1 MPITNENQNVVQD
14 LLGPREDPNKA
25 VEQNRA
31 IADQLSTWEKIGA
44 GAAVSGPGAFIN
56 QMMDSAKRSLND
68 EDKYDA
74 AFAAGVPERI
84 TADFPDATD
93 NELSFLAENG
103 MNQKAYDA
111 AVKYVLDQRK
121 TNAILEY
128 TTIGQASKLFT
139 DVAPEI
145 IVGAGIEGITARMA
159 VGGKRVATAVG
170 LNAAAGAAYEYKRQ
184 QLALEQSDGSSV
196 ALSGLLSGVVGG
208 VFDGLTAAQRAQAIK
223 GLSDKIPAG
232 FRPASVLQAF
242 KGMYGK
248 IVRRGKPV
256 IEEAADDA
264 AKAADN
270 VAPEAAVAKQADA
283 APQPV
288 NILDDA
294 APAVA
299 KQADEVLPA
308 VDNTVTKAAD
318 ALDPVANLVKSFAD
332 ELEAQVDT
340 TGVARQVIEE
350 APAST
355 QNYLK
360 AADELDQAPVSQ
372 ATEAVVAQE
381 AKAADGA
388 TPVKVADAPTAKAES
403 VLPEALAKAKL
414 KIDDVGRT
422 FRPTFTDPVDKALAI
437 VGSHSNPE
445 LSVQALETLRGVF
458 KGQTD
463 DTIRA
468 MASDFV
474 DNHMMPAL
482 RSSKNG
488 VRKLPTWAGKA
499 NPEEYLPVA
508 DQVAKLAP
516 ANELK
521 AYAETAEVTAAH
533 LTRHADDV
541 DGSLLEAAT
550 KEANKL
556 VTADEVANGFAELA
570 KKRKTLAQTVAAKV
584 EDYKVAH
591 GAEPSVHQVRQM
603 MANELYGRKL
613 FNASRAKTEDAAFD
627 EFMGLVGSVTGFSM
641 LRSKKLY
648 ERAGFNTA
656 FTKDEL
662 AELSKLKAAVADRV
676 SHATFIDAVNKT
688 LRKHADSAE
697 AKRAADTAIEDHV
710 RAVEAWKNRSVIPVS
725 VDEVSAGGDWA
736 THTGWEVKPYTI
748 TGKARRYE
756 VTVSSK
762 HGFNVAR
769 ESARSADEAAAI
781 IKSHLAEIPYPLPH
795 GTINSIV
802 TKQSGF
808 ITPKMAIM
816 LGTATVASLF
826 IADNAEAGT
835 GGVVGEASVLL
846 AGMAIVFGG
855 KGMFKALA
863 AAKLLTPALRKA
875 GTKAERMLQDGVDP
889 DIIKKTTGFEV
900 RNGELVLPVPK
911 GDVKALLDTSG
922 ELSAE
927 ALDDLAERMEGFTP
941 RGTPLKAVLS
951 FDAESWAKEAAAGHL
966 GAGYLKVTI
975 PGTDRVIEIPNTF
988 RALRSRSIRVEDSK
1002 SPTARMVGRMYN
1014 SNLVSR
1020 EGFVANEMT
1029 VDAVWRQ
1036 EQANLLNQME
1046 HEVRLRLNE
1055 RYTELGQRKPA
1066 FYKVAERE
1074 LDMQMFREEI
1084 TRYRQ
1089 NPSDTTISEAAKKAS
1104 RKQFELES
1112 AVIQKMKNLAAEY
1125 ERAGIVL
1132 PEGHPLRAAAE
1143 LSPDEFYVSR
1153 VVDKDK
1159 MHKLVAMEGVG
1170 VKGIQ
1175 EVIQEAFGRAN
1186 PDVPK
1191 ALLPDIAARVYR
1203 TLSGVAD
1210 QRSLFLSKGKSA
1222 DLAKEL
1228 EEAGFDK
1235 DVSERVVGFF
1245 AEHEPGALPT
1255 QLKKRRMALDMSTK
1269 KTFDTPNGP
1278 VTVSIGDI
1286 YKSDALDLFSKWS
1299 HSLLGIYSHAVVGL
1313 RNNIDL
1319 LDESVRSSLR
1329 SRMID
1334 EGAESFEMDLLD
1346 ATSDYVLGRGRDE
1359 RFFGA
1364 PESFERTASALGNF
1378 TLGQNFLLSMA
1389 GDIGASVAMMLRARK
1404 YVNGFETL
1412 RDGVASGALSKE
1424 ELKQLDGM
1432 MTHMTRPAPSVA
1444 SASDGT
1450 FESVAANRAER
1461 MVFWQNKL
1469 NVMNWAKRQVAL
1481 AVTAGMQHELL
1492 NYALTGKL
1500 SDERLWKHFAAL
1512 GIDKKIA
1519 DEIAPLMR
1527 ATMKKDAETGAFIGF
1542 DFEKWDAMSPSTREV
1557 YVQAIRKLAAS
1568 SNAEATGFGETS
1580 PWLTSTVAGRQFG
1593 KLTSS
1598 VQIVNQKLQRD
1609 AAIRDGIVAL
1619 NWFNSFTLSVAQHI
1633 VKTGLYY
1640 GGDSA
1645 EMEKR
1650 LTYQQLAWAGI
1661 RNGAMGGLW
1670 TTALDS
1676 GLSLTGLMP
1685 GGISAMV
1692 VNRSSDSGFELATL
1706 SGLRNYQ
1713 TTAKALVGIVSGNP
1727 YDVLTRQ
1734 EVMAAQR
1741 SFAPLLA
1748 IGAATSYLSKD
1759 MATKNPKRP
1768 AETPDASPFN

>member
-25 VEQNRA
+25 AEQNRA

-121 TNAILEY
+121 TNAILEH
-128 TTIGQASKLFT
+128 TTIGQASKIFT

-145 IVGAGIEGITARMA
+145 IVGAGIEGIAARVA
-159 VGGKRVATAVG
+159 TGGKRVAAAVG
-170 LNAAAGAAYEYKRQ
+170 MNAAAGAAYEYKRQ

-208 VFDGLTAAQRAQAIK
+208 IFDGTSAAQRSQAIK
-223 GLSDKIPAG
+223 GL
-232 FRPASVLQAF
+232 
-242 KGMYGK
+242 YGK

-256 IEEAADDA
+256 VEEAADDA

-372 ATEAVVAQE
+372 VADAVVAQE

-388 TPVKVADAPTAKAES
+388 APVKVAEAPAAKAES

-422 FRPTFTDPVDKALAI
+422 FRPTFADPVDKALAI

-521 AYAETAEVTAAH
+521 AYAETAEVTSAH

-541 DGSLLEAAT
+541 DGSLLDAAT

-613 FNASRAKTEDAAFD
+613 FNAS
-627 EFMGLVGSVTGFSM
+627 
-641 LRSKKLY
+641 KK
-648 ERAGFNTA
+648 AG
-656 FTKDEL
+656 
-662 AELSKLKAAVADRV
+662 
-676 SHATFIDAVNKT
+676 
-688 LRKHADSAE
+688 
-697 AKRAADTAIEDHV
+697 
-710 RAVEAWKNRSVIPVS
+710 
-725 VDEVSAGGDWA
+725 
-736 THTGWEVKPYTI
+736 
-748 TGKARRYE
+748 
-756 VTVSSK
+756 
-762 HGFNVAR
+762 
-769 ESARSADEAAAI
+769 
-781 IKSHLAEIPYPLPH
+781 
-795 GTINSIV
+795 
-802 TKQSGF
+802 KQSGF

-951 FDAESWAKEAAAGHL
+951 FDAESWAKEAATGHL
-966 GAGYLKVTI
+966 GAGYLKVTL
-975 PGTDRVIEIPNTF
+975 PGTDRVVEIPNTF

-1046 HEVRLRLNE
+1046 HEVRLRLDE

-1066 FYKVAERE
+1066 FYKLAERE

-1089 NPSDTTISEAAKKAS
+1089 NPSDATISEAAKKAS

-1299 HSLLGIYSHAVVGL
+1299 HSMLGIYSHAVVGL

-1319 LDESVRSSLR
+1319 LDESVLSALR

-1334 EGAESFEMDLLD
+1334 EGAESFEIDLLD
-1346 ATSDYVLGRGRDE
+1346 ATRDYVLGRGRDE

-1424 ELKQLDGM
+1424 ELKQLDGL

-1512 GIDKKIA
+1512 GVDKKIA

-1580 PWLTSTVAGRQFG
+1580 PWLTSTVAGRQLG

-1640 GGDSA
+1640 GGDSK

-1661 RNGAMGGLW
+1661 RNGALGGLW